1 VPHRTGDPSRNRDT
15 CRTPM
20 QWDGGPG
27 AGFTN
32 GATPWLPFA
41 DERSVAAQREDPGS
55 TLHLVRDLIALRR
68 ERADLRAGDYE
79 TLPDAGWVWRRGEGT
94 LVALNLSDAPV
105 DVDARGTV
113 LIGTDRG
120 RESFDGRLAPWEGVV
135 LAR

>member
-1 VPHRTGDPSRNRDT
+1 
-15 CRTPM
+15 M

-41 DERSVAAQREDPGS
+41 DDRSVAAQRDDPGS

-68 ERADLRAGDYE
+68 ERADLRDGGYE
-79 TLPDAGWVWRRGEGT
+79 TVDGPPWVFRRGEGT
-94 LVALNLSDAPV
+94 TVALNLSDSPV
-105 DVDARGTV
+105 AVGVSGPV
-113 LIGTDRG
+113 LIGTDRS

-135 LAR
+135 IDG